1 MKHMLKRISILLALV
16 ILLGGSGYLLSS
28 KLHSSEASGVSGS
41 NVADNDRNGSGRDLE
56 PMEIPEGTSISV
68 RLLETLSSKTSR
80 VGDQFSASIEEP
92 ILVDGKEIVPRGAM
106 AYGVVTSAKES
117 GRIKGRSYISLR
129 LRSIDLKNGN
139 RLETETNSVSRL
151 GASNKARNWA
161 LLGGGAGI
169 GAGIGA
175 LAGGG
180 KGVAIGGPVGFGAG
194 LATKALIRGHEVTIP
209 SETLLR
215 FRLEEP
221 TRLQRS

>member
-1 MKHMLKRISILLALV
+1 MLKRISILLAIV
-16 ILLGGSGYLLSS
+16 ILLAGSGYLLFS
-28 KLHSSEASGVSGS
+28 KLHSPGIG
-41 NVADNDRNGSGRDLE
+41 DNSAETAAEGNSNGSTRDLQ
-56 PMEIPEGTSISV
+56 PIEIPEGTSISV
-68 RLLETLSSKTSR
+68 RLLETLSSKTNR
-80 VGDQFSASIEEP
+80 VGDQFSASVEEP
-92 ILVDGKEIVPRGAM
+92 IFVDGKEIVPRGAM

-139 RLETETNSVSRL
+139 RLETATNSVSRL
-151 GASNKARNWA
+151 GANNKARNWA
-161 LLGGGAGI
+161 LMGGGAGI

-221 TRLQRS
+221 TKLQRS